1 MKQTRLFVM
10 LCVAVL
16 TAGVQTTQA
25 DIVDIPKPDMGD
37 ATLVVCAQNLRNY
50 TTDFTS
56 SRADCKDAECFA
68 AKTNKIVQSLLYIDA
83 DIYAFCELEAKEV
96 VLKQLVDSMNKSA
109 GTVKYAFVSDG
120 IDDENSY
127 VRSGFVYRPDRVRT
141 VGTNKAA
148 SSAYYYRYTMRYQMF
163 EEIATGERFTLS
175 MNHFKAKD
183 NTEDMGNAKR
193 EANANDLVS
202 AMNSISIDPDI
213 LIVGDLNCL
222 VTESPI
228 QIILN
233 AGYTEQLLRYDASAY
248 THCYSGQQLIDHA
261 FANATMATQVTGAGV
276 VHICTS
282 CGSTYTYDYTYSD
295 HDPYMVG
302 LKLYTEDDD
311 TPCEDIDYSE
321 TFYSSLGKF
330 TSVNVS
336 GTNNWYCD
344 ASYHY
349 AKMNGTASDDN
360 EDWLISPAFDLSGH
374 SNATLSFE
382 HTANKGNSSQK
393 TTMQTLWMSSD
404 YDGGMPA
411 SATWTQV
418 TIPTY
423 PTGTNWTFVNSGNIS
438 IPSEFLTANMHFAF
452 KYVAATQSEGSCWEI
467 RNVKVK
473 ATCDS
478 GAAIEQ
484 PTATPASIYVAD
496 GYIYGAEGM
505 RIYTILGMDVTNQN
519 GALHGIYIV
528 RSGDESVKVIVR

>member
-10 LCVAVL
+10 LCVAIL
-16 TAGVQTTQA
+16 TVGVQTTQA
-25 DIVDIPKPDMGD
+25 GIVDIPLPNMGD

-50 TTDFTS
+50 TTDLTS
-56 SRADCKDAECFA
+56 SRADCSDADCFA

-109 GTVKYAFVSDG
+109 GAVRYAFVADG
-120 IDDENSY
+120 IDDDNTW
-127 VRSGFVYRPDRVRT
+127 VRSGFVYRLDRVRT
-141 VGTNKAA
+141 VGGNNAA
-148 SSAYYYRYTMRYQMF
+148 SSAYYYKYTMRYQMF

-183 NTEDMGNAKR
+183 NTEDQGNAKR
-193 EANANDLVS
+193 EANANDLVH
-202 AMNSISIDPDI
+202 AMSSVSIDPDI

-222 VTESPI
+222 ITESPL

-233 AGYTEQLLRYDASAY
+233 AGYEEQLLRYDASAY

-261 FANATMATQVTGAGV
+261 LANATMATQVTGAGV

-302 LKLYTEDDD
+302 LKLYTEGDD

-336 GTNNWYCD
+336 GTNDWYCD
-344 ASYHY
+344 ANYHH

-360 EDWLISPAFDLSGH
+360 EDWLISPSFDLSGY
-374 SNATLSFE
+374 SSATLSFD
-382 HTANKGNSSQK
+382 HTANKGDVSKQ
-393 TTMQTLWMSSD
+393 TTMQTLWVSSD

-418 TIPTY
+418 TIPSY
-423 PTGTNWTFVNSGNIS
+423 PSGTNWTFVNSGSIS
-438 IPSEFLTANMHFAF
+438 IPSEFLTANMRFAF
-452 KYVAATQSEGSCWEI
+452 KYVAATRSEGSCWEVK
-467 RNVKVK
+467 NVKVK
-473 ATCDS
+473 ATCA
-478 GAAIEQ
+478 GETAIEQ
-484 PTATPASIYVAD
+484 PTATSASIYAVD
-496 GYIYGAEGM
+496 GYIYGAEDM

-528 RSGDESVKVIVR
+528 RSGDESVKVMVR

>member
-50 TTDFTS
+50 TTDFTA
-56 SRADCKDAECFA
+56 SRADCNDAECFA

-83 DIYAFCELEAKEV
+83 DIYAFCELEAKEA

-120 IDDENSY
+120 IDDENTY
-127 VRSGFVYRPDRVRT
+127 VRSGFVYRLDRVRT

-148 SSAYYYRYTMRYQMF
+148 TSANYYKYTMRYQMF

-183 NTEDMGNAKR
+183 NTEDKGNAKR

-202 AMNSISIDPDI
+202 AMNSVSIDPDI
-213 LIVGDLNCL
+213 LIVGDLNCM

-248 THCYSGQQLIDHA
+248 TYCYSGQQLIDHA

-276 VHICTS
+276 VHVCTS

-336 GTNNWYCD
+336 GKNDWYCD

-382 HTANKGNSSQK
+382 HTANKGVVSKQ

-478 GAAIEQ
+478 GSAIEQ
-484 PTATPASIYVAD
+484 PTATPSSIYAVD
-496 GYIYGAEGM
+496 GYIYGAEDM

-528 RSGDESVKVIVR
+528 RSGDESVKVMVR

>member
-25 DIVDIPKPDMGD
+25 TIVDIPKPDMGD

-50 TTDFTS
+50 TTDFTA
-56 SRADCKDAECFA
+56 SRADCNNAECFA

-83 DIYAFCELEAKEV
+83 DIYAFCELEAKEA

-109 GTVKYAFVSDG
+109 GAVKYAFVSDG
-120 IDDENSY
+120 IDDENTY
-127 VRSGFVYRPDRVRT
+127 VRSGFVYRLDRVRT

-183 NTEDMGNAKR
+183 NTEDNGNAKR

-202 AMNSISIDPDI
+202 AMNSVSIDPDI
-213 LIVGDLNCL
+213 LIVGDLNCT

-248 THCYSGQQLIDHA
+248 SHCYSGQQLIDHA
-261 FANATMATQVTGAGV
+261 LANATMATQVTGAGV

-302 LKLYTEDDD
+302 LKLYTEGGD

-330 TSVNVS
+330 TSINVS
-336 GTNNWYCD
+336 GDNDWYCD
-344 ASYHY
+344 ANYHY

-374 SNATLSFE
+374 SNATLSFD
-382 HTANKGNSSQK
+382 HTANKGNSSKK

-423 PTGTNWTFVNSGNIS
+423 PTGTNWNFVNSGNIR

-452 KYVAATQSEGSCWEI
+452 KYVAATKSEGSCWEI
-467 RNVKVK
+467 KNVKVN
-473 ATCDS
+473 ALCEDEM
-478 GAAIEQ
+478 GVEQ
-484 PTATPASIYVAD
+484 PTESAASVYVAD
-496 GYIYGAEGM
+496 GYIYGAKDM

-528 RSGDESVKVIVR
+528 KSGDESVKVMVR